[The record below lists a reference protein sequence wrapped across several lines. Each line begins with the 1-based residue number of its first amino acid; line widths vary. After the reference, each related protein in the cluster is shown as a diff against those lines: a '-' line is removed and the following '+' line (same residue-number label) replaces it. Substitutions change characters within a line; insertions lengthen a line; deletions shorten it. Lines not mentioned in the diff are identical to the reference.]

1 MLPPIALRAALAA
14 LPAVE
19 YRRTLYRTVRP
30 MFLTPTPLSGVGAK
44 LRGARFTPKDPTAG
58 FDTIYLAEDPHTAFI
73 EFQHES
79 LALMH
84 DMDDEHG
91 VRLTTIATIVPHAL
105 FVPAGILDVTR
116 REVRQHLGTDLN
128 ELAAPWRAFAR
139 PGLPPTQILGQE
151 AFNSGLFL
159 GIRYPSARNLD
170 GVCLAVFED
179 LLRAKGGPDFLDLD
193 DSANGGP
200 VQRIP

>member
-1 MLPPIALRAALAA
+1 MLTPIALPAALAA

-30 MFLTPTPLSGVGAK
+30 VFLTPTPLAGI
-44 LRGARFTPKDPTAG
+44 GARLHGARYTPKG
-58 FDTIYLAEDPHTAFI
+58 SFDTIYLAEDPHTAFI

-79 LALMH
+79 LALMR

-91 VRLTTIATIVPHAL
+91 VRLTTIATVVPHAL
-105 FVPAGILDVTR
+105 FDPAGILDVTR

-128 ELAAPWRAFAR
+128 ELAAPWRAFAG

-151 AFNSGLFL
+151 VFNSGRFL
-159 GIRYPSARNLD
+159 GIRYPSARNP
-170 GVCLAVFED
+170 GGICLAVFED
-179 LLRAKGGPDFLDLD
+179 LLRARGGPDFLDLD
-193 DSANGGP
+193 DLANGGP